1 MREKKSLEIKEDI
14 SATFLKTVSA
24 YANYGE
30 GVIMFGIADD
40 GTVTGMKDPL
50 DACLRIENMIND
62 NIDPHPDFTIEIDEK
77 TKVVKLKV
85 EEGDNK
91 PYLYKGKAYKRN
103 DSSTIAV
110 DRFEFGRLVLSG
122 SNISYDSTPSKF
134 KELTFNY
141 LAEKLKT
148 ILNVEDINLD
158 VMKTLALYSDKNGY
172 SIAGELF
179 ADKNSFKGIDI
190 AKFGEDINI
199 INERID
205 LSNSSILKQFDEA
218 VSIYKRYYQYEMI
231 DSAYRKKVEQI
242 PEEAFRE
249 AIANA
254 LVHRDWDIASSIKI
268 SMFSDR
274 IEIISPGTLP
284 SQVKEKDYLSGNVSY
299 LKNPIIGNIFFRL
312 HIIEN
317 FGTGITRIK
326 KSYENSIKEPIF
338 EISENNVKI
347 ILPVISDRKEMHDEE
362 KRKIIALLKNKT
374 LSSTE
379 IATLSTIG
387 KTKTVAILNELL
399 EDGCIIK
406 LGNGRSTKYT
416 SKN

>member
-1 MREKKSLEIKEDI
+1 MKENKSLEIKEDI

-24 YANYGE
+24 YANYVKGM
-30 GVIMFGIADD
+30 IMFGIADN
-40 GTVTGMKDPL
+40 GTVVGMQDPL

-77 TKVVKLKV
+77 TKVVKLTV

-110 DRFEFGRLVLSG
+110 DRFEFGRLVLLG
-122 SNISYDSTPSKF
+122 SNISYDSTPSKS

-148 ILNVEDINLD
+148 VLNVEDINLD

-218 VSIYKRYYQYEMI
+218 VSIYKRYYQYEII
-231 DSAYRKKVEQI
+231 DSAYRK
-242 PEEAFRE
+242 
-249 AIANA
+249 
-254 LVHRDWDIASSIKI
+254 
-268 SMFSDR
+268 
-274 IEIISPGTLP
+274 
-284 SQVKEKDYLSGNVSY
+284 
-299 LKNPIIGNIFFRL
+299 RL
-312 HIIEN
+312 N
-317 FGTGITRIK
+317 RYQK
-326 KSYENSIKEPIF
+326 K
-338 EISENNVKI
+338 
-347 ILPVISDRKEMHDEE
+347 
-362 KRKIIALLKNKT
+362 
-374 LSSTE
+374 
-379 IATLSTIG
+379 
-387 KTKTVAILNELL
+387 LL
-399 EDGCIIK
+399 EK
-406 LGNGRSTKYT
+406 Q
-416 SKN
+416 